1 VKSLADSHLGE
12 KLWDV
17 YGTKNKEDERKS
29 VETTYG
35 DAPRFYLNQ
44 WNYLLE

>member
-17 YGTKNKEDERKS
+17 YGAKNKEGERKS
-29 VETTYG
+29 VETTYD
-35 DAPRFYLNQ
+35 DASKFYLNQ
-44 WNYLLE
+44 